1 MSWTLYTRHG
11 DETLISPDPFIFN
24 ATLEP
29 FKYFSNFN
37 RTCMLWC
44 ITNSSLCAGA
54 NILDSDLWELNASH
68 TNSIFG
74 HWRIIAPG
82 RLMLLYSE
90 SSPTPINGPS
100 WFLSLTHSPAHQSSA
115 LPTLLS

>member
-29 FKYFSNFN
+29 FKYFSNLN

-115 LPTLLS
+115 LPLLS